1 MAGVGDGGG
10 GGWENNASP
19 GRRECA
25 AAGPTRDREN
35 PDVQASTVL
44 ERIIEAGPPAQKA
57 QAV

>member
-1 MAGVGDGGG
+1 MVDGLRLSARGGEMAGVGDGGG

-35 PDVQASTVL
+35 PDVQRS
-44 ERIIEAGPPAQKA
+44 
-57 QAV
+57 